1 MLFHTPVFG
10 YFLVNLFSIIIAFS
24 SNRVIIQWLIL
35 EVSILA
41 AIPFIVY
48 SGVKITPASSMKY
61 FVRQAPASSLLLFS
75 FLFSN
80 YLNLS
85 LLIILAILFKIALP
99 PFQGWLVNLL
109 IYLDSSSFFIILCL
123 QKFIPLTILSM
134 IDQHHNVITIS
145 LIFSFLLSLF
155 SANRVISLPML
166 LFFSSVINSYWI
178 LTSLNL
184 SSIWFE
190 FIMFYSL
197 FLLTFLTILSVGSFH
212 KFNSLI
218 SSSYFFKLVVSTQ
231 LFNLAGVPPLGGF
244 FLKLIFI
251 ENFLMLQTT
260 IVCILLITTFLLIY
274 LYVVFAYL
282 IFSFTPAKI
291 HELSLLHRV
300 ILFSSQALPLLPLI
314 FLI

>member
-1 MLFHTPVFG
+1 M
-10 YFLVNLFSIIIAFS
+10 
-24 SNRVIIQWLIL
+24 
-35 EVSILA
+35 SILA

-166 LFFSSVINSYWI
+166 LFFSSVINSY
-178 LTSLNL
+178 
-184 SSIWFE
+184 
-190 FIMFYSL
+190 
-197 FLLTFLTILSVGSFH
+197 
-212 KFNSLI
+212 
-218 SSSYFFKLVVSTQ
+218 
-231 LFNLAGVPPLGGF
+231 
-244 FLKLIFI
+244 
-251 ENFLMLQTT
+251 
-260 IVCILLITTFLLIY
+260 
-274 LYVVFAYL
+274 
-282 IFSFTPAKI
+282 
-291 HELSLLHRV
+291 
-300 ILFSSQALPLLPLI
+300 
-314 FLI
+314 